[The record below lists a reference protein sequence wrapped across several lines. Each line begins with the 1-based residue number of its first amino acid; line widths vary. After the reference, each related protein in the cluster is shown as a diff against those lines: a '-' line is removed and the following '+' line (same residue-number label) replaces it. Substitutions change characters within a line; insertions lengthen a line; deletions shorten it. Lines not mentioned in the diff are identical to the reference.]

1 MGRTLSADY
10 PDLVGRRVTVSLL
23 AALACALGLA
33 LVGVLALGLAGVHA
47 RDAAAL
53 HAFTGLSRPS
63 LDGLLSAIA
72 NLADPLPYAVTGLG
86 LAGVALVRRRPERAV
101 AVVAL
106 LVLTGLTTQ
115 ALKHLCA
122 QPRVL
127 AWLGDE
133 APNDLAWPSGHA
145 TAAMTLALCAVL
157 VAAPRLRS
165 LAVVSGGAF
174 ALAVGYALLVLHWH
188 YPSDVL
194 GGYLV
199 AGTWACVARAALAL
213 RERPEP
219 GPAPGLLGALGL
231 AAAAAGAAALA
242 VLGRH
247 EGAARYALER
257 PSLLAGALA
266 VAALAAVLPAGL
278 SRV

>member
-1 MGRTLSADY
+1 VDRRA
-10 PDLVGRRVTVSLL
+10 LVPLL
-23 AALACALGLA
+23 AALACALSLA
-33 LVGVLALGLAGVHA
+33 LVGVLALGLPSVHA

-53 HAFTGLSRPS
+53 HAFTALSGPS
-63 LDGLLSAIA
+63 RDTLLTAIA
-72 NLADPLPYAVTGLG
+72 RLADPVPYALVGLG
-86 LAGVALVRRRPERAV
+86 LAGVALVRRRPGRAV
-101 AVVAL
+101 AVVTL

-127 AWLGDE
+127 AWLGSSSPDE
-133 APNDLAWPSGHA
+133 LAWPSGHA

-165 LAVVSGGAF
+165 LAVVAGGGS
-174 ALAVGYALLVLHWH
+174 ALAVGLALLVLHWH

-194 GGYLV
+194 GGFLV
-199 AGTWACVARAALAL
+199 AGTWTCLARAALAL
-213 RERPEP
+213 CERPEP
-219 GPAPGLLGALGL
+219 EPAPGLRGALGL
-231 AAAAAGAAALA
+231 AAAAAVAVALV
-242 VLGRH
+242 VLAEH
-247 EGAARYALER
+247 ESAARYALER
-257 PSLLAGALA
+257 PSLVAGALA